1 MTSLNYSTLQVK
13 DSENSFTQSQCRK
26 QLSKLYGKFG
36 ITSRLYVTIR
46 LLTTPLFEVEEYVPK
61 SGKILDIGCG
71 SGIFSNI
78 LCMMSRDR
86 SVVGFDIS
94 QNRISMAR
102 NATENSEQL
111 SFYVADAHNFN
122 LAGYSIITAIDL
134 LHHMPYDKQEHLLRR
149 IYLNLNVPGQ
159 FILKDLSKA
168 PYWKYLIHYVQDS
181 LSYRSKLFFSC
192 SENMKE
198 LLNRIGFSVSTI
210 PLHFSRLNPHVLYV
224 CQKS

>member
-1 MTSLNYSTLQVK
+1 M
-13 DSENSFTQSQCRK
+13 
-26 QLSKLYGKFG
+26 YGKFG
-36 ITSRLYVTIR
+36 VIPQLYAYIR
-46 LLTTPLFEVEEYVPK
+46 LLTTPLFEVEKYVPK

-78 LCMMSRDR
+78 LCMMSKER
-86 SVVGFDIS
+86 SVVGFDTS
-94 QNRISMAR
+94 QERIAVAR
-102 NATENSEQL
+102 NTTENSMQL

-134 LHHMPYDKQEHLLRR
+134 LHHMPYDEQEHLLRR

-181 LSYRSKLFFSC
+181 LSYRSKLFFSS

-198 LLNRIGFSVSTI
+198 LLNRIGFSVSTV
-210 PLHFSRLNPHVLYV
+210 PLHFSRPNPHVLYV
-224 CQKS
+224 CEKS